1 MVWLYLLVGGIFECI
16 WAVSLKYSDGLTKVF
31 PSIVTALSMLVSI
44 WLLSLAMKSLPAG
57 TAYAVWTG
65 IGAVGVALAGMLLFD
80 EPRDLVRIICI
91 LLIAFGVVGLR
102 LL

>member
-1 MVWLYLLVGGIFECI
+1 MVWVYLFVGGLFECV
-16 WAVSLKYSDGLTKVF
+16 WAVSMKYSEGFTKLL
-31 PSIVTALSMLVSI
+31 PSIVTALSMIVSL

-80 EPRDLVRIICI
+80 EPRELIRILCI
-91 LLIAFGVVGLR
+91 LLIVAGVLGLR